1 MRKAIFAVV
10 VSLVL
15 AGCSTGYQTKSW
27 SGGFSETQLSAD
39 TFMVNFAAN
48 AYTSPEQASDFAILR
63 AADKSEALGCDHF
76 AILNGSESAVTGA
89 VTVNTAA
96 YGQNTAISTGG
107 VFPTVKPNSKL
118 MVKCYKGQP
127 EGIQAFDVAFIQSSI
142 RGKYKL
148 KQYAV
153 AK

>member
-1 MRKAIFAVV
+1 MIKVALPLLATALLSACATSYQPKA
-10 VSLVL
+10 
-15 AGCSTGYQTKSW
+15 W
-27 SGGFSETQLSAD
+27 SGGFSETQLSPD

-76 AILNGSESAVTGA
+76 AILNGAETATTGA

-96 YGQNTAISTGG
+96 YGENTSVSTGG
-107 VFPTVKPNSKL
+107 VFPMVKPNSKL
-118 MVKCYKGQP
+118 MVRCFKGQP
-127 EGIQAFDVAFIQSSI
+127 EGVQAFDVAFIQSSI

>member
-1 MRKAIFAVV
+1 MGKVVIALLVV
-10 VSLVL
+10 VGLS
-15 AGCSTGYQTKSW
+15 ACATGYKSKGW
-27 SGGFSETQLSAD
+27 SGGFSETQLSPD

-63 AADKSEALGCDHF
+63 AADKSQALGCDHF
-76 AILNGSESAVTGA
+76 SILNGAETATTGA

-96 YGQNTAISTGG
+96 YGENTAISTGG
-107 VFPTVKPNSKL
+107 VFPMVKPNSKL
-118 MVKCYKGQP
+118 MVRCFKGQP
-127 EGIQAFDVAFIQSSI
+127 EGTQAFDVAFIQSSI
-142 RGKYKL
+142 RNKYKL